1 MRILLDLAPSAEVD
15 YESAAT
21 LTVLETIRV
30 EGAKAMKLPGAP
42 SQPKIVVIRPP
53 NTDVTAHEDL
63 VVQALSMGAPHK
75 AVPMTVGLCL
85 GVAANVKG
93 TTAQRMVAQ
102 TRQKA
107 KREDKLGSPVVLRHP
122 GGTVEVSTRFDL
134 THQPLSVSVTRTGR
148 WLMKGVVY
156 W

>member
-1 MRILLDLAPSAEVD
+1 MLDLAPSAEVD
-15 YESAAT
+15 YESEVT
-21 LTVLETIRV
+21 LKVLETIRA

-53 NTDVTAHEDL
+53 NTEVAAYVDL

-85 GVAANVKG
+85 GVAANIGG
-93 TTAQRMVAQ
+93 TVAQRMVAQ

-107 KREDKLGSPVVLRHP
+107 KREDKQGTSVILRHP
-122 GGTVEVSTRFDL
+122 GGTVEINPKFDSS
-134 THQPLSVSVTRTGR
+134 HQPLSVSVTRTGR
-148 WLMKGVVY
+148 WLMKGVA
-156 W
+156 WW

>member
-1 MRILLDLAPSAEVD
+1 LLGLAPSAEVD
-15 YESAAT
+15 YKSEAT
-21 LTVLETIRV
+21 LKVLEVIRA
-30 EGAKAMKLPGAP
+30 EGAKAMRLPEAP

-53 NTDVTAHEDL
+53 NTEAATHEDL

-93 TTAQRMVAQ
+93 TVAQRMVAQ

-107 KREDKLGSPVVLRHP
+107 KREDKQGSAVVLRHP
-122 GGTVEVSTRFDL
+122 GGIVEVSAKFDS
-134 THQPLSVSVTRTGR
+134 THWPLSVSVTRTGR
-148 WLMKGVVY
+148 WLMKGVV
-156 W
+156 WW